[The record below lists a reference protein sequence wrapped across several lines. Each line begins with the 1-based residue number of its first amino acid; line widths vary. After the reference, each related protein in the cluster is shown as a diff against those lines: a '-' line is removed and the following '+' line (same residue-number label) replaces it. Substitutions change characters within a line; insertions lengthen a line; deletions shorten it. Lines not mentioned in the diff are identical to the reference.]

1 MIESIYLSELG
12 LATKGILRG
21 EDIAFPSVAIDTRTL
36 TAGEL
41 YIALQGEQFD
51 GHQFVAQAVKKGCS
65 SVVLSDADLAAGL
78 HETPCLIVN
87 NTLHALGECSRIN
100 RERFSLFLQYA

>member
-51 GHQFVAQAVKKGCS
+51 GHQFVRQVMNLIAEIEQIPTSKHARISGS
-65 SVVLSDADLAAGL
+65 RS
-78 HETPCLIVN
+78 TPDIK
-87 NTLHALGECSRIN
+87 
-100 RERFSLFLQYA
+100 LQSHF

>member
-1 MIESIYLSELG
+1 MIESIHLSELA
-12 LATKGILRG
+12 LATKGVLRG

-51 GHQFVAQAVKKGCS
+51 GHQFVMQAVKKGCS
-65 SVVLSDADLAAGL
+65 SVM
-78 HETPCLIVN
+78 LI
-87 NTLHALGECSRIN
+87 
-100 RERFSLFLQYA
+100 